1 MTAPS
6 GDAEGFHLVRGTRLG
21 PYEVLAPLGS
31 GGMGEVYRARD
42 ERLGREVAVKVLTA
56 DSSSDPERLRRFEQ
70 EARAVGALNHP
81 NLLAVFD
88 TGEEEG
94 RPFVV
99 FELLEGVTLRQRM
112 GPGALAVGKALDY
125 AIQIA
130 RGLAAAHERGIV
142 HRDLKP
148 ENLFVTKDGRL
159 KILDFGLA
167 KLSDP
172 AERDRK
178 LEKAETRTATAPG
191 LILGTVGYMSP
202 EQVRGKPADARSDLF
217 SLGTILYEMLS
228 GRRAFEGATATD
240 TLGAILTRDPPE
252 ITTSTGVLPAGLE
265 RVVRRCLEKDPEERL
280 QSARDVAFAL
290 EALSGPRPGTELGV
304 AVRRRRRRLLAGAAL
319 VAAAAA
325 GLAAAAWL
333 ARRTP
338 NLSPPRVVA
347 LTSLRGVEGWP
358 TFSPDGEQVAFAWG
372 GEKSDNLDIYLTM
385 VGSPEV
391 RRLTTDPAVELAP
404 SWSPDGRQIAFLRG
418 RFEGTPQYPW
428 GYATIYLV
436 SPLGGSARKL
446 SDFPAANGEP
456 TSWSPDGR
464 WLAATRSPST
474 DRGLEGVYLVPVQGG
489 EPRRLALP
497 KADIIY
503 GPAFSP
509 DGRQLAYK
517 PCSGTSCSLD
527 VVALDADYMPK
538 GPPRRLIQPTSRL
551 GTGHAWTRDGKSL
564 VYALG
569 FELWRVRVAGDRP
582 PERIELVAGVQAA
595 LPATVASRD
604 RLAFARGAVEVDI
617 YRFEAGRPSEP
628 VVASSLTPDL
638 NPDFSPDGRRLAFE
652 SERSA
657 AGYEIWLAEADGS
670 NPVQLTHGPGQ
681 YQGGPRWSPDG
692 RQIAFSSQGA
702 DGHWDVWT
710 IDADGGT
717 PRRLT
722 QDAGE
727 EIARSWSRDGRFVY
741 FDAGPDAWRI
751 SAAGG
756 RAERV
761 THGGGCCVR
770 ESLDGKTLFYM
781 RSWGHAPLLARPL
794 AGGPERKVLECVPT
808 GAAFTVGAAGIYHL
822 GCANGPE
829 ASSPE
834 GVPGHPPA
842 ALFLL
847 DAATGHDR
855 LLGKLEEA
863 MSGSGLAVSPDGKT
877 ILYVRGQVMPGN
889 GDLMMIEDF
898 R

>member
-436 SPLGGSARKL
+436 SPLGGCER
-446 SDFPAANGEP
+446 AA
-456 TSWSPDGR
+456 D
-464 WLAATRSPST
+464 L
-474 DRGLEGVYLVPVQGG
+474 
-489 EPRRLALP
+489 
-497 KADIIY
+497 
-503 GPAFSP
+503 
-509 DGRQLAYK
+509 
-517 PCSGTSCSLD
+517 
-527 VVALDADYMPK
+527 VVARRSMAGRHAQPLHGPRARGRVPRPRA
-538 GPPRRLIQPTSRL
+538 GRGASPPRPSE
-551 GTGHAWTRDGKSL
+551 GGHHLRP
-564 VYALG
+564 
-569 FELWRVRVAGDRP
+569 RVLPGRAP
-582 PERIELVAGVQAA
+582 AGVQALLRDLVLPRCRRPGRGLHA
-595 LPATVASRD
+595 EGTTPPLDPAHLPAGD
-604 RLAFARGAVEVDI
+604 GPRLDARREVPGLRARI
-617 YRFEAGRPSEP
+617 RALARPGR
-628 VVASSLTPDL
+628 
-638 NPDFSPDGRRLAFE
+638 
-652 SERSA
+652 
-657 AGYEIWLAEADGS
+657 
-670 NPVQLTHGPGQ
+670 
-681 YQGGPRWSPDG
+681 GGPPPR
-692 RQIAFSSQGA
+692 A
-702 DGHWDVWT
+702 D
-710 IDADGGT
+710 
-717 PRRLT
+717 R
-722 QDAGE
+722 
-727 EIARSWSRDGRFVY
+727 
-741 FDAGPDAWRI
+741 
-751 SAAGG
+751 AGG
-756 RAERV
+756 R
-761 THGGGCCVR
+761 
-770 ESLDGKTLFYM
+770 S
-781 RSWGHAPLLARPL
+781 P
-794 AGGPERKVLECVPT
+794 GGPPRDRRVP
-808 GAAFTVGAAGIYHL
+808 
-822 GCANGPE
+822 
-829 ASSPE
+829 
-834 GVPGHPPA
+834 
-842 ALFLL
+842 
-847 DAATGHDR
+847 
-855 LLGKLEEA
+855 
-863 MSGSGLAVSPDGKT
+863 
-877 ILYVRGQVMPGN
+877 
-889 GDLMMIEDF
+889 
-898 R
+898 

>member
-6 GDAEGFHLVRGTRLG
+6 GDAEGFHLARGTRLG

-42 ERLGREVAVKVLTA
+42 GRLGRDVAVKVLTA
-56 DSSSDPERLRRFEQ
+56 DSSSDPERLRRFED
-70 EARAVGALNHP
+70 EARATGALNHP

-88 TGEEEG
+88 TGEQEG
-94 RPFVV
+94 RPFIV
-99 FELLEGVTLRQRM
+99 FELLEGVTLRQRLRH
-112 GPGALAVGKALDY
+112 GALAVSKALDY

-130 RGLAAAHERGIV
+130 RGLAAAHEKEIV

-172 AERDRK
+172 AEQGRK
-178 LEKAETRTATAPG
+178 LEEAGTRTATAPG

-217 SLGTILYEMLS
+217 ALGTILYEMLS

-240 TLGAILTRDPPE
+240 ALSAILSRDPPE
-252 ITTSTGVLPAGLE
+252 ITTSTSPLPAGLE
-265 RVVRRCLEKDPEERL
+265 RVVRRCLEKDPEQRL

-290 EALSGPRPGTELGV
+290 EALSGSRPGTDLGV
-304 AVRRRRRRLLAGAAL
+304 AVRPRRRRLLAGAA
-319 VAAAAA
+319 VVVTVV
-325 GLAAAAWL
+325 GLAAAVWL

-338 NLSPPRVVA
+338 NLPPRVVP
-347 LTSLRGVEGWP
+347 LTTMRGVEGWP
-358 TFSPDGEQVAFAWG
+358 SFSPDGEQVAFVWG
-372 GEKSDNLDIYLTM
+372 GEKSDNMDIYLTM

-391 RRLTTDPAVELAP
+391 RRLTSDPAVELAP

-418 RFEGTPQYPW
+418 RFEGTSLYP
-428 GYATIYLV
+428 GGFATIYLV

-464 WLAATRSPST
+464 WLAAASSVST
-474 DRGLEGVYLVPVQGG
+474 ERRLDGLYLVPVQGG

-497 KADIIY
+497 NADDGIY

-517 PCSGTSCSLD
+517 PCFGTSCSLD
-527 VVALDADYMPK
+527 VVDLDADYMPK
-538 GPPRRLIQPTSRL
+538 GPPRHLIQPTSLL

-569 FELWRVRVAGDRP
+569 FELWRVWIAGNRP
-582 PERIELVAGVQAA
+582 PERIELVAGLQAA

-628 VVASSLTPDL
+628 VVASSLTPDQS
-638 NPDFSPDGRRLAFE
+638 PDFSPDGRRLAFE

-692 RQIAFSSQGA
+692 RQIAFSSQSA

-722 QDAGE
+722 QDAGD
-727 EIARSWSRDGRFVY
+727 EIARSWSRDGHFVY

-751 SAAGG
+751 SATGG
-756 RAERV
+756 PAERV

-770 ESLDGKTLFYM
+770 ESVDGKTLFYM
-781 RSWGHAPLLARPL
+781 RSWGHAPLIALPL
-794 AGGPERKVLECVPT
+794 AGGPERKILECVPT
-808 GAAFTVGAAGIYHL
+808 GSAFAVGAAGIYHL
-822 GCANGPE
+822 GCASGPE
-829 ASSPE
+829 ARPE
-834 GVPGHPPA
+834 GVPGQPPA
-842 ALFLL
+842 ALLLL
-847 DAATGHDR
+847 DATTGQDR
-855 LLGKLEEA
+855 LLGKLEQA

-877 ILYVRGQVMPGN
+877 ILYVRGQTMPGN
-889 GDLMMIEDF
+889 GDLMMIENF